1 MSQTDRQVISPPVG
15 NLANQLDAH
24 SVNQSQIQ
32 PVSHLALGSVGQSLN
47 QSVTESVSKSVHQL
61 ILSKGHLLSQSINH
75 TRHQSTI
82 WP

>member
-47 QSVTESVSKSVHQL
+47 QSVTQSVSHSISQQVSPPVDFVKRSLAQSV
-61 ILSKGHLLSQSINH
+61 N
-75 TRHQSTI
+75 
-82 WP
+82 